1 MRKHYLQQ
9 YLINKMDLAFKLNAP
24 VLKVKVKYH
33 LISVNSETVLIH
45 IVKKYTEQFTYKLK
59 NTLKH

>member
-1 MRKHYLQQ
+1 
-9 YLINKMDLAFKLNAP
+9 MDLAFKLNAP